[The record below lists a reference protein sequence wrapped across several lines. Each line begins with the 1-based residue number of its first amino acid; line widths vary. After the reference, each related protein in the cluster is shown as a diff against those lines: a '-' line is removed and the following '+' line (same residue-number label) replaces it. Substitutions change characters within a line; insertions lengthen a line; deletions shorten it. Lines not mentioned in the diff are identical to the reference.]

1 MLIMMLIISIY
12 IYFCILAAFLN
23 DDGGT
28 TKSVLVRAAASYL
41 SVCLFLVQRVCA

>member
-12 IYFCILAAFLN
+12 IFCILAAFLN

-28 TKSVLVRAAASYL
+28 TKSMLVRAAAGYL